1 MRRPPA
7 AILLIAALL
16 SFLMACPILA
26 GPIEDSIKA
35 YRRGDYMSAYQ
46 LIKPEAEKGDDRA
59 QFILGYMYDEGKG
72 VPQDYAEAVKWYG
85 RAAKQGNKA
94 AQHNLELMG
103 DQGQVSKDR
112 AEMRKWHRGAAE
124 SKNAAARSSPGPMDD
139 KEQRSKDRAEMQ
151 KWHRKAAE
159 PVNPS
164 TQHNLGL
171 MEDQD
176 QVSKENTLM
185 EKWHRGAAE

>member
-1 MRRPPA
+1 MRRPPT

-26 GPIEDSIKA
+26 GPIEDSVKA

-103 DQGQVSKDR
+103 DQDQV
-112 AEMRKWHRGAAE
+112 
-124 SKNAAARSSPGPMDD
+124 
-139 KEQRSKDRAEMQ
+139 SKDRAEMQ
-151 KWHRKAAE
+151 KWHRRTAE
-159 PVNPS
+159 PGTPS
-164 TQHNLGL
+164 TRSNPGI
-171 MEDQD
+171 MDEQD
-176 QVSKENTLM
+176 QVSKENTVI
-185 EKWHRGAAE
+185 EKWHRRAAE